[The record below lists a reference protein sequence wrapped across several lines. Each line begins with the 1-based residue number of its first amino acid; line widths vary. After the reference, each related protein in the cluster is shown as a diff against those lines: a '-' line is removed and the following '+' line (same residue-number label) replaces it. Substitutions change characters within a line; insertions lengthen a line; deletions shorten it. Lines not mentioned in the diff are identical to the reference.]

1 MDKLKEGILFETM
14 LKWLIEDKNITER
27 DVFRLAFMSVCGR
40 NPQRAKELKDNCL
53 KKLGRENAWYDF
65 LEGYMAALCDEVVE
79 KCAYALS
86 ASAQVGQAVDEDT
99 ATP

>member
-1 MDKLKEGILFETM
+1 MDKPRERLLFETM
-14 LKWLIEDKNITER
+14 VKGLIEDKNITER

-53 KKLGRENAWYDF
+53 KKLGRENPWYDF

-79 KCAYALS
+79 QCAHALS
-86 ASAQVGQAVDEDT
+86 AAQAG
-99 ATP
+99 